1 MFSFSSKTLNWSIPS
16 FVEELD
22 VMINDTAT
30 PLLIFKHSER
40 CPVSRMA
47 LKQFENEF
55 NLEDVRLAF
64 IEVRE
69 NRELSNYIAEKW
81 NVVHQSPQALIQ
93 DTNGNHTSFSHNG
106 IDVTKIKSFLG
117 L

>member
-1 MFSFSSKTLNWSIPS
+1 MFSPSSKKLHWFNPS
-16 FVEELD
+16 SVEELD
-22 VMINDTAT
+22 TLTNDTSS
-30 PLLIFKHSER
+30 PLLVFKHSER

-55 NLEDVRLAF
+55 NLENVKLVF

-69 NRELSNYIAEKW
+69 SRDLSNFIAEKW
-81 NVVHQSPQALIQ
+81 NIIHQSPQALIQ
-93 DTNGNHTSFSHNG
+93 DTNKNHTSFSHNG
-106 IDVTKIKSFLG
+106 ISVEKIKAFFG